1 MPREISPPRPGVWS
15 MHDTNDPCN
24 FAVIKSAL
32 DTIVDDMAYTV
43 MRTARSPIV
52 RDVLDYSCTLCDAE
66 GRILSQAKTV
76 ALHLGAVPDAVD
88 SMLGKFGG
96 TLAPGDV
103 VIFNDP
109 YAGGM
114 HLPDIF
120 MFKPIFTGERLLG
133 FALWTAHH
141 SAMGARAPGSTAAD
155 STEIY
160 QEGLRIPP
168 LKLYERGVRNET
180 LIE

>member
-1 MPREISPPRPGVWS
+1 
-15 MHDTNDPCN
+15 MHKADDPFT

-76 ALHLGAVPDAVD
+76 ALHLGAVPDAVEA
-88 SMLGKFGG
+88 MLARFGG
-96 TLAPGDV
+96 MLAPEDV

-109 YAGGM
+109 YAGACTCRTSSCSSRSSS
-114 HLPDIF
+114 
-120 MFKPIFTGERLLG
+120 PIGCR
-133 FALWTAHH
+133 
-141 SAMGARAPGSTAAD
+141 AMPW
-155 STEIY
+155 
-160 QEGLRIPP
+160 
-168 LKLYERGVRNET
+168 
-180 LIE
+180 